1 MKVQRLSHSAS
12 TLSYDHSYLT
22 LYFFQV
28 PRGLPY
34 FAVDF
39 GLQGGFAHVIENE
52 QKFPHYFG
60 KVSVRYVGMSHIG
73 GFRLP
78 NILQIYFILWHKIH
92 V

>member
-1 MKVQRLSHSAS
+1 MKTYILLLINVLVLLLSHQHLDPMV
-12 TLSYDHSYLT
+12 THVY
-22 LYFFQV
+22 FQV

-60 KVSVRYVGMSHIG
+60 KVSVA
-73 GFRLP
+73 RLP
-78 NILQIYFILWHKIH
+78 TCRILFSECD
-92 V
+92 

>member
-1 MKVQRLSHSAS
+1 MLGCCC
-12 TLSYDHSYLT
+12 TLRQHLDLT
-22 LYFFQV
+22 LILVEVTDVCFQV

-60 KVSVRYVGMSHIG
+60 KVSVPFCV
-73 GFRLP
+73 
-78 NILQIYFILWHKIH
+78 
-92 V
+92 